1 LATAPD
7 LKSLHRERCTSLRTL
22 PRGGGGSQ
30 FPARHGIIERLNAT
44 SKELPAH
51 AVEADLFYLAPDST
65 LNRRFV
71 APGIDVNTGRF
82 EPHRVLIHNARPV
95 QDQFTLDTHGFTIA
109 PHRSRVA
116 DFTDKAAVDALYP
129 GEIIEIVKTL
139 TGADLVVP
147 LAAIVRTADATA
159 GGPTQPPAS
168 DAHVDFTPTRAVRYA
183 EQVYRKH
190 APEGPGFKRF
200 IASSCWRAFSHPPQD
215 WPLALCDAQ
224 SVAPQEG
231 TPNVMVV
238 VDALPSREAM
248 YGPLAGED
256 NLPAASVFHFNP
268 NHRWWYFPNM
278 TRDEVLLLKFYDS
291 DQSRAWRTPHTAFR
305 DPTYPDARTRCSIEF
320 RSFAFFV

>member
-1 LATAPD
+1 M
-7 LKSLHRERCTSLRTL
+7 
-22 PRGGGGSQ
+22 
-30 FPARHGIIERLNAT
+30 NAT
-44 SKELPAH
+44 STEQPSD
-51 AVEADLFYLAPDST
+51 AVEAELLYLAPDST

-82 EPHRVLIHNARPV
+82 EPHRVLIRNGRPV
-95 QDQFTLDTHGFTIA
+95 QHQFTLDTHGFTLA
-109 PHRSRVA
+109 PHRSRVP

-129 GEIIEIVKTL
+129 GELIEIVKTL

-147 LAAIVRTADATA
+147 LGAIVRTADASA
-159 GGPTQPPAS
+159 GGATQPPAS

-190 APEGPGFKRF
+190 SPGGPGFRRF
-200 IASSCWRAFSHPPQD
+200 IASSCWRAFSDPPQD
-215 WPLALCDAQ
+215 WPLAVCEAR
-224 SVAPQEG
+224 SVAPEEG

-256 NLPAASVFHFNP
+256 TMPAASVFHFNP

-278 TRDEVLLLKFYDS
+278 TRDEILLLKFYDS
-291 DQSRAWRTPHTAFR
+291 DQSRAWRTPHTAFH
-305 DPTYPDARTRCSIEF
+305 DPTFPDARTRRSIEF
-320 RSFAFFV
+320 RSFAFFL

>member
-1 LATAPD
+1 MIGP
-7 LKSLHRERCTSLRTL
+7 
-22 PRGGGGSQ
+22 
-30 FPARHGIIERLNAT
+30 LNAT
-44 SKELPAH
+44 STEQPSD
-51 AVEADLFYLAPDST
+51 AVEAELLYLAPDST

-82 EPHRVLIHNARPV
+82 EPHRVLIRNGRPV
-95 QDQFTLDTHGFTIA
+95 QHQFTLDTHGFTLA
-109 PHRSRVA
+109 PHRSRVP

-129 GEIIEIVKTL
+129 GELIEIVKTL

-147 LAAIVRTADATA
+147 LGAIVRTADATA
-159 GGPTQPPAS
+159 GGATQPPAS

-190 APEGPGFKRF
+190 SPGGPGFRRF
-200 IASSCWRAFSHPPQD
+200 IASSCWRAFSDPPQD
-215 WPLALCDAQ
+215 WPLAVCEAR
-224 SVAPQEG
+224 SVAPEEG

-256 NLPAASVFHFNP
+256 TMPAASVFHFNP

-278 TRDEVLLLKFYDS
+278 TRDEILLLKFYDS
-291 DQSRAWRTPHTAFR
+291 DQSRAWRTPHTAFH
-305 DPTYPDARTRCSIEF
+305 DPTFPDARTRRSIEF
-320 RSFAFFV
+320 RSFAFFL